1 MRINHNI
8 QALNAYRN
16 LSQNQFNTS
25 KSLEKLSSGLRI
37 NRAADDAAGL
47 AISEKMRSQIR
58 GLDMAERN
66 AFDAISLIQTAE
78 GALNETHSILQRMRE
93 LSVQAAN
100 DTLETQDRVAIQA
113 EVDQLTK
120 EIDRIA
126 GTTQFNQK
134 VLLRGD
140 EGGRA
145 FASVTSSQVAYKGAT
160 TNTWEGIVTAQPTSP
175 ASILM
180 EFDLA
185 MGNQADASGLD
196 SKTFT
201 INGLTYEIDYS
212 NGSSVG
218 INPSN
223 IAINITDLE
232 YANGTSDEGIA
243 TNNINNIMNK
253 LVSAITANDPSITAS
268 IDTMAA
274 DPGTPTDGAYTKGL
288 LRISSSINMSQEQ
301 ANTFGTVEFDS
312 TLSGVSLIDPITN
325 TSIAGVTSKLIAD
338 ENAISANSF
347 NITFTDTPKVGDQLV
362 IDNLTITFGN
372 SAIGYS
378 ESSGTATATI
388 DIRNKSV
395 YDVLADIDSLLND
408 AMSDTTA
415 GVPDAVP
422 ALNSHTVVGNSLV
435 LSTAKTDKGTAFGSA
450 NGLEV
455 RMLDNDFEATAGKD
469 LTLGMQIGPNASER
483 MDISVGVVD
492 AAALGLAFNADD
504 TPITTPGVNA
514 VKGIDLSSSSA
525 AAQVAISVIDN
536 AITKVSAERSKL
548 GAFQNRLEHTIN
560 NLKTTNENLTS
571 SESRIRDVDMAME
584 MTTFT
589 KNNILNQS
597 AQAMLAQA
605 NQLPQGILQLLQ

>member
-16 LSQNQFNTS
+16 LAQNQFNTS

-93 LSVQAAN
+93 LSVQASN

-134 VLLRGD
+134 VLLRGA

-145 FASVTSSQVAYKGAT
+145 FASVSSSEVSYKGT
-160 TNTWEGIVTAQPTSP
+160 DTNTWEGIVTAEPTSP
-175 ASILM
+175 GTL
-180 EFDLA
+180 ELNFNYDFGKLTKLDLD
-185 MGNQADASGLD
+185 GQ
-196 SKTFT
+196 TFT
-201 INGLTYEIDYS
+201 INDKVYEIDIEDDDS
-212 NGSSVG
+212 LSGLKNSG
-218 INPSN
+218 N
-223 IAINITDLE
+223 IAINLSSWNDAAATDEDAATNVTTFVYAMHNAVTFADESFRFNTQGDNGLNEDGIDNSNIKNGTLTLITDKNMSPEEASKIRVTSTLQPKDGVNF
-232 YANGTSDEGIA
+232 YVPGTSDSLDSLYAEP
-243 TNNINNIMNK
+243 T
-253 LVSAITANDPSITAS
+253 SILGNTS
-268 IDTMAA
+268 YLTFEQV
-274 DPGTPTDGAYTKGL
+274 PKDGDK
-288 LRISSSINMSQEQ
+288 LRIDNLE
-301 ANTFGTVEFDS
+301 
-312 TLSGVSLIDPITN
+312 
-325 TSIAGVTSKLIAD
+325 
-338 ENAISANSF
+338 
-347 NITFTDTPKVGDQLV
+347 ITFTDGTSSAPADFAWTGTKGTAV
-362 IDNLTITFGN
+362 IDI
-372 SAIGYS
+372 A
-378 ESSGTATATI
+378 
-388 DIRNKSV
+388 NKSV
-395 YDVLADIDSLLND
+395 YDVLNNIESVLGD
-408 AMSDTTA
+408 AK
-415 GVPDAVP
+415 DAKAISAVS
-422 ALNSHTVVGNSLV
+422 AFSIIGNSLQ
-435 LSTAKTDKGTAFGSA
+435 LSTMDTSDGSSYE
-450 NGLEV
+450 NGKDNVGLEIQII
-455 RMLDNDFEATAGKD
+455 DNDFEATAGKD